1 VSPIGLDEVQLDAFF
16 AAIDTPAV
24 RAWLTGVAYGPGI
37 HISQKQMIER
47 LPEGYVLR
55 QYPDITHSLAAMCV
69 CVDHWSLAGHSFT
82 VASAFCQ
89 LLSWLLSCHCYF
101 IAYCWSLLFQRWLV
115 FMNI

>member
-69 CVDHWSLAGHSFT
+69 RITGHSLA
-82 VASAFCQ
+82 
-89 LLSWLLSCHCYF
+89 
-101 IAYCWSLLFQRWLV
+101 I
-115 FMNI
+115 